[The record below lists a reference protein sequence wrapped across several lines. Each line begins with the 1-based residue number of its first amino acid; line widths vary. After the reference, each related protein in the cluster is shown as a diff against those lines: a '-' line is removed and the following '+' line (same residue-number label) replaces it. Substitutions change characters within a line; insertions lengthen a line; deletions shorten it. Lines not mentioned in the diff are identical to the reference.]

1 VTVLALGIGANT
13 AIFSLVNA
21 FLLKP
26 LVVHNPAELVGCYSR
41 DTTKGDY
48 RAFSYADY
56 AALRD
61 NGSAFSNLLA
71 HNLSMVGITEGDSTR
86 RVFAD
91 IVSANY
97 FATFGVP
104 LFQGRPFTAEE
115 ERPGSAVPVAI
126 LSYSYWKKTGGDPLL
141 LGRGVRINGRLYTV
155 VGIAPEGFTGTLAV
169 ISPELY
175 LPLGVYEMAMNDFE
189 AGGQAL
195 AARSNHALILVG
207 RLRPGVTQE
216 SAGAL
221 LATVA
226 SQLAKAYPADD
237 KDQTFLVHR
246 LSRMGVSTTPEGDS
260 GMMIPAVLLLAVAGV
275 VLLIASLN
283 VANMMLARGT
293 TRAKEMA
300 IRLAL
305 GGSRADILRQLLVEG
320 LLLAVAGGAAG
331 LALAYWSTGA
341 LVRSMA
347 RLAPLDLVYS
357 AGPDARVL
365 IATMGF
371 CGLSTILFGLGPAWS
386 LSGWNLSG
394 GLKIADRAELQ
405 TKGRRGVFSRRNLL
419 VMGQIALS
427 LMLLSAAGLFIRSSV
442 QAARLEPGFQVSGEI
457 LAEVD
462 ASLAGYNETR
472 GRETYLA
479 ILERLRAIPG
489 VDSVGSAATV
499 PFGIVTLGKTVQ
511 RSGDARSSA
520 GGSASATHEVA
531 CQYNLVGGDYFQ
543 TMEIPLLRGRAFSAQ
558 DGTGTHPVAIL
569 DKAAAEQLWPG
580 GEAVGK
586 SVRLLSNGNEPAMDA
601 EVVGVVGN
609 VQERVLGTRWPP
621 HVYVASGQAYQ
632 SDMNIHLRTSVQDP
646 QAESRLL
653 ETVRSEIRGVDPH
666 LPVLALK
673 SMHNQLDS
681 SLDLWVVRTGARMFV
696 VFGGVA
702 LLLATIGLYG
712 VRAYTVGMRTRE
724 IGIRMALGACASD
737 ALRMILREG
746 MTLFGIGAGVGL
758 VLSLAAGKLLSSLLY
773 RVDSV
778 DAVVLLAA
786 PALLAAVSLVAC
798 YIPARRAARLNPMVA
813 LRDE

>member
-1 VTVLALGIGANT
+1 
-13 AIFSLVNA
+13 
-21 FLLKP
+21 
-26 LVVHNPAELVGCYSR
+26 
-41 DTTKGDY
+41 
-48 RAFSYADY
+48 
-56 AALRD
+56 
-61 NGSAFSNLLA
+61 
-71 HNLSMVGITEGDSTR
+71 
-86 RVFAD
+86 
-91 IVSANY
+91 
-97 FATFGVP
+97 
-104 LFQGRPFTAEE
+104 
-115 ERPGSAVPVAI
+115 
-126 LSYSYWKKTGGDPLL
+126 
-141 LGRGVRINGRLYTV
+141 
-155 VGIAPEGFTGTLAV
+155 
-169 ISPELY
+169 
-175 LPLGVYEMAMNDFE
+175 
-189 AGGQAL
+189 
-195 AARSNHALILVG
+195 
-207 RLRPGVTQE
+207 
-216 SAGAL
+216 
-221 LATVA
+221 
-226 SQLAKAYPADD
+226 
-237 KDQTFLVHR
+237 
-246 LSRMGVSTTPEGDS
+246 
-260 GMMIPAVLLLAVAGV
+260 
-275 VLLIASLN
+275 
-283 VANMMLARGT
+283 
-293 TRAKEMA
+293 
-300 IRLAL
+300 
-305 GGSRADILRQLLVEG
+305 
-320 LLLAVAGGAAG
+320 
-331 LALAYWSTGA
+331 
-341 LVRSMA
+341 
-347 RLAPLDLVYS
+347 
-357 AGPDARVL
+357 
-365 IATMGF
+365 
-371 CGLSTILFGLGPAWS
+371 
-386 LSGWNLSG
+386 
-394 GLKIADRAELQ
+394 
-405 TKGRRGVFSRRNLL
+405 
-419 VMGQIALS
+419 MGQIALS